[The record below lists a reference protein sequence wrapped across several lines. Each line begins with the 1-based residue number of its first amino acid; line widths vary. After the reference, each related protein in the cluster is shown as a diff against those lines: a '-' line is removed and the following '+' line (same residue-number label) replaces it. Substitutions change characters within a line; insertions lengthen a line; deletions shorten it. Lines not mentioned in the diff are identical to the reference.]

1 MLKGR
6 VRPVLVA
13 AVAAFAAALLIA
25 VPSAT
30 AQSPLDSF
38 GTVGALGL
46 GSSSGETSSTL
57 HSSTSTADPLL
68 AITGTTAGT
77 PTATD
82 PSGVPVPSGNVSG
95 WKQVFSDNFSTDV
108 PLGGFS
114 DCTVASTLA
123 DSDCAGLP
131 SAVSAK
137 WFAYPDGWEDTEQ
150 NGIYEPSQVLS
161 IHNNELD
168 FYIHSNGAGEPLVSA
183 PEPKIP
189 GAGAG
194 GGIRYGAFMV
204 RFRADLLPG
213 YKTAWLLWPD
223 AYDDGQA
230 TWPRDGEI
238 DFPEGDLNGDIGGFM
253 HWQGATTGSEQD
265 AVSTSDGYDQ
275 WQTALIEWTPQMAS
289 FILNGKVL
297 GSTTQHIPDTAMH
310 WVLQTET
317 ATDGTT
323 PAASTA
329 GHVDVAW
336 VSIYQPTS

>member
-253 HWQGATTGSEQD
+253 HWQGATTGSQQD

-275 WQTALIEWTPQMAS
+275 WQTALIEWTPQKTS

-297 GSTTQHIPDTAMH
+297 GSTTQHIPNTPMH

-336 VSIYQPTS
+336 VSIYKQS